1 MSTPRS
7 ERSQPAN
14 RAKLGLLEKHADYV
28 KRARDFHSKEDRIQK
43 LREKAAMRNKDE
55 FYFGMINSRT
65 KKGVHMQSRGNE
77 TLDVDLV
84 KVLKTQDAGYVRTVL
99 SSEVKVSSSPPV
111 ERAVERRCGGYS

>member
-1 MSTPRS
+1 M
-7 ERSQPAN
+7 
-14 RAKLGLLEKHADYV
+14 K
-28 KRARDFHSKEDRIQK
+28 
-43 LREKAAMRNKDE
+43 NKDE

-99 SSEVKVSSSPPV
+99 SAEVKVSGLSPWRDRVPS
-111 ERAVERRCGGYS
+111 AKSAD